1 MNTNNKILLNQPN
14 SDLVNKGFILLDE
27 LFKSHGWH
35 LFKNENNWISYT
47 KIGNE
52 TSFFDLK
59 ISPDSI
65 IVSVPLKN
73 SIYQYVTTFKSYY
86 DASEYVEQRF
96 YDFIK

>member
-1 MNTNNKILLNQPN
+1 MNTNNNILLTQTN
-14 SDLVNKGFILLDE
+14 SDLVNKGFIVLDE
-27 LFKSHGWH
+27 VFKSHGWH

-52 TSFFDLK
+52 TSFFDLR

-65 IVSVPLKN
+65 IVSVPVKN
-73 SIYQYVTTFKSYY
+73 SIYQYVTNFKSYY

-96 YDFIK
+96 YDYIK

>member
-1 MNTNNKILLNQPN
+1 MNTNNNILLTQTN
-14 SDLVNKGFILLDE
+14 SDLVNKGFIVLDE
-27 LFKSHGWH
+27 VFKSHGWH

-52 TSFFDLK
+52 TSF
-59 ISPDSI
+59 
-65 IVSVPLKN
+65 VSVPVKN

-96 YDFIK
+96 YDYIK